1 MSVYTFAVNSVIR
14 GYHEYKTVWE
24 SPADGEVLRC
34 EREVGNSHDTY
45 AVAVKKLIDGHYVVV
60 GHVPRKIS
68 SICSIFIRRGG
79 TIHGTVNG
87 HRQYSADL
95 PQGGMEIPCV
105 LTFTATCSS
114 EAEKTKKL
122 IQSSLSTESVKV
134 NTEDVSVSK
143 AVESVA
149 VVEDEFEDTIHA
161 PSPPRSP
168 QDVTVGS
175 VDLTEGDVSPVRKKQ
190 KVCDILVERIIMGEE
205 LTDETINHAQQLL
218 KSKYQQFNGFQSTL
232 LQGKKMAL
240 TDTQIRNKVQII
252 HCSRRNHWIA
262 ATTVNCKE
270 GEVKIY
276 DSVFNS
282 CDEETKLVVRNL
294 FQADT
299 AKQSPHIKVM
309 HCQKQT
315 GSKDCGLF
323 SIGFATAIV
332 LGLNPGKIM
341 FLQPVMRAHLVNC
354 FNKGEMVMFPY
365 K

>member
-1 MSVYTFAVNSVIR
+1 MPVYTFVVSSVIH
-14 GYHEYKTVWE
+14 GYHQYRTVWE

-45 AVAVKKLIDGHYVVV
+45 AVAIKKLIDGNYVVV

-68 SICSIFIRRGG
+68 FICSIFIRRGG
-79 TIHGTVNG
+79 TIRCTVNG

-95 PQGGMEIPCV
+95 PQGGMEIPCI
-105 LTFTATCSS
+105 LMFTASCSS

-134 NTEDVSVSK
+134 NTEDVVEPSTSK
-143 AVESVA
+143 AIESVA
-149 VVEDEFEDTIHA
+149 VHEDEFEDTIHA

-168 QDVTVGS
+168 QDVTV
-175 VDLTEGDVSPVRKKQ
+175 DLSEEVSAVRKRQ
-190 KVCDILVERIIMGEE
+190 KVCDIERIIMGEE
-205 LTDETINHAQQLL
+205 LTDKTINHAQQLL

-232 LQGKKMAL
+232 LQAKKMAL
-240 TDTQIRNKVQII
+240 TDTRIHNKVQII

-282 CDEETKLVVRNL
+282 CDEETKLVVCNL

-299 AKQSPHIKVM
+299 AKQTPYIKVM
-309 HCQKQT
+309 YCQKQT
-315 GSKDCGLF
+315 GSKDCGVF
-323 SIGFATAIV
+323 SIAFATAIV
-332 LGLNPGKIM
+332 LGLNPGKIT

-365 K
+365 M